1 MSRTT
6 VIRAGALA
14 LLVLTLVS
22 SPTLAH
28 EHSDQYELRPGD
40 LGSTHFPNSGSR
52 AAQKSFLRGLLLL
65 HSFEYASARKAFQ
78 DAEAMD
84 PGFAMAFWGE
94 ALSFNQTLW
103 GEQDIASA
111 RRALEKLGPSPSAR
125 AARAPTARE
134 RGYLHSVELLYGEGS
149 KAERDARFSKALESL
164 AHEYPEDL
172 DARAFYSLS
181 LLGLSNGVRDIPNY
195 MRAAAEAETV
205 YEKNPHHPGA
215 LHYLI
220 HAYDDPVHAPLGL
233 RAARLY
239 GTIVTSASHAQHMP
253 SHIFFALGLWDD
265 AINANIASLKA
276 GRAHGDPAYH
286 SLLWLAYAYL
296 QQGRYAEAKALIDS
310 VEHDVT
316 SHPTR
321 ENRLRLAYARAM
333 WLVETRGVGGPDV
346 QQQVASDDVASI
358 GYFADQDFA
367 QGLTAAFND
376 DLVNARI
383 ASARLESRIA
393 GAHINERGSQPA
405 WYDTVSDEELR
416 QCRALATAL
425 AGVIRFREGDRDGGL
440 ATVRG
445 AIADTRRMEFEY
457 GPPWSVKPLDEL
469 LGELLLEAGRKA
481 EARQAFEDV
490 LRLYPNRRLARE
502 GVNATE
508 PVANPA
514 STQPS
519 GQP

>member
-1 MSRTT
+1 
-6 VIRAGALA
+6 
-14 LLVLTLVS
+14 
-22 SPTLAH
+22 
-28 EHSDQYELRPGD
+28 
-40 LGSTHFPNSGSR
+40 
-52 AAQKSFLRGLLLL
+52 
-65 HSFEYASARKAFQ
+65 
-78 DAEAMD
+78 
-84 PGFAMAFWGE
+84 
-94 ALSFNQTLW
+94 
-103 GEQDIASA
+103 
-111 RRALEKLGPSPSAR
+111 
-125 AARAPTARE
+125 
-134 RGYLHSVELLYGEGS
+134 
-149 KAERDARFSKALESL
+149 
-164 AHEYPEDL
+164 
-172 DARAFYSLS
+172 
-181 LLGLSNGVRDIPNY
+181 
-195 MRAAAEAETV
+195 
-205 YEKNPHHPGA
+205 
-215 LHYLI
+215 
-220 HAYDDPVHAPLGL
+220 
-233 RAARLY
+233 
-239 GTIVTSASHAQHMP
+239 
-253 SHIFFALGLWDD
+253 
-265 AINANIASLKA
+265 
-276 GRAHGDPAYH
+276 
-286 SLLWLAYAYL
+286 
-296 QQGRYAEAKALIDS
+296 

-519 GQP
+519 GPPSPHDFLADFSASSW